1 MLIIRKALILP
12 LPNSISVIWN
22 FGRILGLSIAIQIV
36 TGLFLAIHYTRDPGF
51 DGLIHILRD
60 VPGGWALRL
69 IHTNGAS
76 LYFVLIY
83 LHVGRALYY
92 KRWVTQKNTFLAGI
106 SIILI
111 RIGVAFL
118 GYVLPWGQI
127 RYWGA
132 TVITNL
138 ISAIPYLG
146 PSIVTWVW
154 GGFTVST
161 YTLSRFYVLHFALPF
176 VVVGLILVH
185 MWFLHYNGRTN
196 PLGNLDHLRKVP
208 LHPYFTW
215 KDIVGFRLIAIIF
228 VLVVNFAGYSF
239 IDSENFIQAN
249 SITTP
254 VHIQPEWY
262 FLFAYAILRC
272 IPRKVGGVL
281 GLVAAVAVFYTIPFL
296 ANKTQKATA
305 FRVAQQFSF
314 WRFVVVF
321 WILTFLGAQ
330 PVEEPYIFLSR
341 VFSVLYFGLIGLI
354 CRL

>member
-1 MLIIRKALILP
+1 MLILRKALIVP
-12 LPNSISVIWN
+12 LPNSISAIWN
-22 FGRILGLSIAIQIV
+22 FGRILGLSIVIQIV
-36 TGLFLAIHYTRDPGF
+36 TGLFLAIHYTSQPGF

-60 VPGGWALRL
+60 VPGGWAFRL

-92 KRWVTQKNTFLAGI
+92 KRWVTQKKTFLAGI
-106 SIILI
+106 TILLI
-111 RIGVAFL
+111 RMAVAFL
-118 GYVLPWGQI
+118 GYVLPWGQM

-138 ISAIPYLG
+138 IRAIPYLG

-154 GGFTVST
+154 GGFTVSA

-176 VVVGLILVH
+176 VIVGLILVH
-185 MWFLHYNGRTN
+185 IWFLHFNGRTN
-196 PLGNLDHLRKVP
+196 PLGNLDHVRKIP
-208 LHPYFTW
+208 FHPYFTW
-215 KDIVGFRLIAIIF
+215 KDAVGFRLLAITIVFLVNFVAYAII
-228 VLVVNFAGYSF
+228 
-239 IDSENFIQAN
+239 DPENFTQAN

-254 VHIQPEWY
+254 VHIMPEWY

-272 IPRKVGGVL
+272 IPRKAGGVL
-281 GLVAAVAVFYTIPFL
+281 GLVAAVIIFYAIPFL
-296 ANKTQKATA
+296 ATKTQKATA
-305 FRVAQQFSF
+305 FSAAQQIIF

-330 PVEEPYIFLSR
+330 PVEEPFIFLRR
-341 VFSVLYFGLIGLI
+341 VFSVIYFGLIAII